1 MAEERRRRKSGS
13 RLSVRVR
20 LLAIALLPTLVVLP
34 LFLGWAMVRWNAK
47 FDSLLITKVNG
58 DLTIAHQY
66 FSRILENSGEKIDAL
81 GQSASFRDVADSGD
95 AALLAGLLERRR
107 EATRA
112 IDRTLAESAAE
123 QHKQLPLQPSAGME
137 SHRKP

>member
-47 FDSLLITKVNG
+47 FDSC
-58 DLTIAHQY
+58 
-66 FSRILENSGEKIDAL
+66 
-81 GQSASFRDVADSGD
+81 
-95 AALLAGLLERRR
+95 
-107 EATRA
+107 
-112 IDRTLAESAAE
+112 
-123 QHKQLPLQPSAGME
+123 
-137 SHRKP
+137 